1 MHPYQMHRMLLE
13 RHKEEVLDVRPAAI
27 YRLVARLAGAGLM
40 EPLGTSREGRRP
52 ERTVYRITERGR
64 EVSDHWLREMLERPA
79 REYPAFPAA
88 LSVAGVLP
96 PHVVVE
102 HLRLRADAIDYELA
116 RMDAELRSMQDVLA
130 RVHLLEVEHA
140 QAQLRAELGWLRGV
154 AADIDQ
160 GRLTWEPSQLAA
172 SEAPRRER
180 LAGS

>member
-1 MHPYQMHRMLLE
+1 MT
-13 RHKEEVLDVRPAAI
+13 
-27 YRLVARLAGAGLM
+27 RLAGAGLI

-64 EVSDHWLREMLERPA
+64 ELSERWLREMLERPA

-96 PHVVVE
+96 PDVIAE
-102 HLRLRADAIDYELA
+102 HLRLRAAAIEREIA
-116 RMDAELRSMQDVLA
+116 RIDAEVRSVQQVLA

-140 QAQLRAELGWLRGV
+140 RAMLGAELRWLRGL
-154 AADIDQ
+154 AADIDE
-160 GRLTWEPSQLAA
+160 GRLTWEPGQLAA
-172 SEAPRRER
+172 AEAPRRER